1 MRGYY
6 DLVRTRQSSLFI
18 LLGWNIVLVETFR
31 ARSMY
36 LILVEDDTGV
46 LEFDAMFIVKTIL
59 CHHKFDCLSMTDKPV
74 FLSHCNVKD

>member
-18 LLGWNIVLVETFR
+18 LLGWNIVLVETLR

-36 LILVEDDTGV
+36 LVLVEDDTGV
-46 LEFDAMFIVKTIL
+46 LGLMQCSL
-59 CHHKFDCLSMTDKPV
+59 LKPYSATTNLTV
-74 FLSHCNVKD
+74 CQ